1 MPSGSSRGNRRG
13 RPAAAGQGGG
23 ARRGADIDRLAHWLD
38 SRFVIP
44 GTDIRFGLDAL
55 IGLVP
60 GIGDSATALL
70 GCYIVAR
77 AAALGAPKRLLLRM
91 GWNLLVDFLV
101 GTIPVLGDIFD
112 VTYRA
117 NLRNAALLRE
127 HLARAERAG
136 S

>member
-1 MPSGSSRGNRRG
+1 MRSGSSRGNRHG
-13 RPAAAGQGGG
+13 RPEAAGPGGG
-23 ARRGADIDRLAHWLD
+23 ARRSADIERLAHWLD
-38 SRFVIP
+38 ARFVIP

-77 AAALGAPKRLLLRM
+77 AARLGAPKRLLFRM
-91 GWNLLVDFLV
+91 GWNLLVDFLA
-101 GTIPVLGDIFD
+101 GSIPVLGDIFD

-117 NLRNAALLRE
+117 NLRNVALLRE
-127 HLARAERAG
+127 HLARMEMPPP
-136 S
+136 